1 MSAVKPLEVNLTGL
15 EGSVREGTAVVV
27 YCVARGARPAA
38 TISWLNDSSA
48 LDKNAV
54 ETTLLQVIAIS
65 FNIAHQHTHTRARA
79 HTHTFNTIIINEK
92 NCD

>member
-27 YCVARGARPAA
+27 YCVARGTRPAA

-79 HTHTFNTIIINEK
+79 RTHTHLIPL
-92 NCD
+92 